1 MKSFTNFALGI
12 FGLGEMTF
20 EEIRKEIKAGRYKP
34 VYFFCGEE
42 PFFID
47 RLTALLE
54 NGVLTEEEKAFNL
67 TVIYGNDTTMSTVAD
82 TARRFPMMAE
92 RQVVIV
98 REAQNIKDFDNLLP
112 YLDHIQPSTILVLA
126 YKNKKPDKRKGVFR
140 KLGNSGDCVYFESA
154 KLYDNKVPEWIIG
167 YCKEKSYGI
176 TTKAAGMLAESL
188 GTDLNR
194 VANEIDKLGL
204 LLPKGGEI
212 TETLVEEHTGISKDF
227 NSFELLN
234 AIVYRDFLK
243 ANRIV
248 NYFEAN
254 PKNNPIVLTITALFR
269 YFLNLLTYHYQK
281 KSTPN
286 VQEMA
291 KLLGVHPFFMKDY
304 TDGAR
309 VYTAM
314 KCAQVISLLREY
326 DLKSKGVGNA
336 GSSDG
341 ELLKELVFKIMH

>member
-1 MKSFTNFALGI
+1 
-12 FGLGEMTF
+12 MTF
-20 EEIRKEIKAGRYKP
+20 EEIRKEIKAGKYKP
-34 VYFFCGEE
+34 VYFLCGEE

-47 RLTALLE
+47 RLTAQLE

-67 TVIYGNDTTMSTVAD
+67 TVLYGNDTTMSTVTD

-112 YLDHIQPSTILVLA
+112 YIEHVQPSTVLVFA
-126 YKNKKPDKRKGVFR
+126 YKNKKPDKRKGVFK
-140 KLGNSGDCVYFESA
+140 KLGSSDHCVYFESA

-176 TTKAAGMLAESL
+176 TTKAAGILAESL
-188 GTDLNR
+188 GTDLSR
-194 VANEIDKLGL
+194 VANEIDKLAL
-204 LLPKGGEI
+204 LLPQGGEI
-212 TETLVEEHTGISKDF
+212 TEALVEEHTGISKDY

-254 PKNNPIVLTITALFR
+254 PKNNPLVLTVTALFR

-281 KSTPN
+281 KTTPN

-291 KLLGVHPFFMKDY
+291 KMLGVHPFFMKDY
-304 TDGAR
+304 TDGGRA
-309 VYTAM
+309 YSAM